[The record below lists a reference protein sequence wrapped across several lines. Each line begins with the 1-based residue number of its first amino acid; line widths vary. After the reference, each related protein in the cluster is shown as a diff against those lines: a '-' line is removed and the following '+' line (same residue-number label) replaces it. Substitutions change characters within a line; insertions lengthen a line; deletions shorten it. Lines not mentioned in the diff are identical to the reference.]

1 MDQPKSEPGGESG
14 AGSGVMSGVQ
24 SGAGLGAESELS
36 RNPVP
41 GDQPG
46 VESGFEPGLNR
57 SFEPGVQSG
66 AQPSIGLG
74 AESTVEPGNN
84 SNINGAQVWSTNEGK
99 SGRPKHHR
107 KHKRLIIGI
116 FMAVILIGVIVTIII
131 KAPWSPF
138 GRIGRCN
145 NKPATN
151 APRDIMACYL
161 NDKYGKDFVLT
172 GKIRRTPFGSS
183 ALWEHYYESD
193 AHPVDDPRLR
203 FKVKLDG
210 DNKEHKFEK
219 SDTYI
224 EEGQILAEEDRLR
237 PHVERIF
244 GKNTEIGVKYK
255 LCDRGEDSMKGSH
268 DLPKAM
274 DICKQETADMT
285 KEEIIDSS
293 LYNDSG
299 LSHRYTVYIYARD
312 RQSIKTTDDKTKIIK
327 GLKELVKYLPD
338 INPDLLS
345 LYYFIR
351 GDKSSDEGSELA
363 LSAKDLSD
371 QGIRSLVHDFNSN
384 LATVGPAA
392 RSGITYWEITMPGK
406 KGWLK
411 LDDDE

>member
-1 MDQPKSEPGGESG
+1 MSRSIGESE
-14 AGSGVMSGVQ
+14 AEP
-24 SGAGLGAESELS
+24 GAESDAQLS
-36 RNPVP
+36 T
-41 GDQPG
+41 
-46 VESGFEPGLNR
+46 EP
-57 SFEPGVQSG
+57 SAEPAG
-66 AQPSIGLG
+66 AQSSIEPDAGSRTRLN
-74 AESTVEPGNN
+74 AESSAELNVEP
-84 SNINGAQVWSTNEGK
+84 SLSSAQVRKVSEGEPEK
-99 SGRPKHHR
+99 PKRRGKRP
-107 KHKRLIIGI
+107 LIICGI
-116 FMAVILIGVIVTIII
+116 LVVVAVVILISLTIVGS
-131 KAPWSPF
+131 KKPNSP
-138 GRIGRCN
+138 N
-145 NKPATN
+145 NYRPN
-151 APRDIMACYL
+151 SPEDIMVRYL
-161 NDKYGKDFVLT
+161 HDKYGKDFVLT

-224 EEGQILAEEDRLR
+224 EEGQILAEEDRLQ
-237 PHVERIF
+237 PYAERIF
-244 GKNTEIGVKYK
+244 GKNTEIGVEYK
-255 LCDRGEDSMKGSH
+255 LCDRGEDSMKGFH
-268 DLPKAM
+268 GLPKAM

-363 LSAKDLSD
+363 LSAKDLSN
-371 QGIRSLVHDFNSN
+371 QGTRSLVHDFNSN
-384 LATVGPAA
+384 LATVGAIA
-392 RSGITYWEITMPGK
+392 HSGITYWEITMPGK

>member
-1 MDQPKSEPGGESG
+1 MSRSTGKPE
-14 AGSGVMSGVQ
+14 AGP
-24 SGAGLGAESELS
+24 GAESDAQLSTEPSAEPAGAQSSIEPDAGSRMRLNAEPSAEL
-36 RNPVP
+36 N
-41 GDQPG
+41 
-46 VESGFEPGLNR
+46 VEPSLSSAQVRKVSEGEPG
-57 SFEPGVQSG
+57 
-66 AQPSIGLG
+66 
-74 AESTVEPGNN
+74 
-84 SNINGAQVWSTNEGK
+84 K
-99 SGRPKHHR
+99 PKHR
-107 KHKRLIIGI
+107 CKLLLIICGI
-116 FMAVILIGVIVTIII
+116 LVVVAVVILISLTIVGS
-131 KAPWSPF
+131 KKPNSP
-138 GRIGRCN
+138 N
-145 NKPATN
+145 NYRPN
-151 APRDIMACYL
+151 SLNNYRPNSPEDIMVRYL
-161 NDKYGKDFVLT
+161 HDKYGKDFVLT

-285 KEEIIDSS
+285 KDEIIDSS

-299 LSHRYTVYIYARD
+299 LSHDYSVYIYALD

-371 QGIRSLVHDFNSN
+371 QGIRGLVHDFNSK

>member
-1 MDQPKSEPGGESG
+1 MGRSIGESE
-14 AGSGVMSGVQ
+14 AEP
-24 SGAGLGAESELS
+24 GAESDAQLSTEPSAEPAGAQSSIEPDVGSRTRLNAEPSAEL
-36 RNPVP
+36 N
-41 GDQPG
+41 
-46 VESGFEPGLNR
+46 VEPSLSSAQVRKFSEGEPGKPKRRGKRPLIIC
-57 SFEPGVQSG
+57 GILVVV
-66 AQPSIGLG
+66 AVVALIGLAIVG
-74 AESTVEPGNN
+74 GKHFGSSSNYRPN
-84 SNINGAQVWSTNEGK
+84 SPE
-99 SGRPKHHR
+99 
-107 KHKRLIIGI
+107 
-116 FMAVILIGVIVTIII
+116 
-131 KAPWSPF
+131 
-138 GRIGRCN
+138 
-145 NKPATN
+145 
-151 APRDIMACYL
+151 DIMVRYL
-161 NDKYGKDFVLT
+161 HDKYGKDFVLT

-193 AHPVDDPRLR
+193 AYPVDDPRLR

-299 LSHRYTVYIYARD
+299 LSHDYSVYIYALD
-312 RQSIKTTDDKTKIIK
+312 GQSIKTTDDKTKIIK

-351 GDKSSDEGSELA
+351 GDKSSNEGSELA

-371 QGIRSLVHDFNSN
+371 QGTRGLVHDFNSN

>member
-1 MDQPKSEPGGESG
+1 MGRSIGESE
-14 AGSGVMSGVQ
+14 AEP
-24 SGAGLGAESELS
+24 GAESDAQLSTEPSAEPAGAQSSIEPDAGSRMRLNAEPSAEL
-36 RNPVP
+36 N
-41 GDQPG
+41 
-46 VESGFEPGLNR
+46 VEPSL
-57 SFEPGVQSG
+57 SG
-66 AQPSIGLG
+66 ARVRKVSEG
-74 AESTVEPGNN
+74 EP
-84 SNINGAQVWSTNEGK
+84 EK
-99 SGRPKHHR
+99 PKHR
-107 KHKRLIIGI
+107 GKRLLIICGI
-116 FMAVILIGVIVTIII
+116 LVVVVLITLVSLAIVGG
-131 KAPWSPF
+131 KHFGSSSNYRPNSPE
-138 GRIGRCN
+138 
-145 NKPATN
+145 
-151 APRDIMACYL
+151 DIMVRYL
-161 NDKYGKDFVLT
+161 HDKYGKDFVLT

-193 AHPVDDPRLR
+193 AYPVDDPRLR

-210 DNKEHKFEK
+210 DNNEHKFEK

-224 EEGQILAEEDRLR
+224 KEGQILAEEDRLR

-285 KEEIIDSS
+285 KDEIIDSS

-299 LSHRYTVYIYARD
+299 LSHDYSVYIYSLD

-363 LSAKDLSD
+363 LSAKDLSN
-371 QGIRSLVHDFNSN
+371 QGTRSLVHGFNSN
-384 LATVGPAA
+384 LATVGATA
-392 RSGITYWEITMPGK
+392 HSGITYWEITMPGK

-411 LDDDE
+411 IDDDE

>member
-1 MDQPKSEPGGESG
+1 MVSQTSANNKLQNTPG
-14 AGSGVMSGVQ
+14 M
-24 SGAGLGAESELS
+24 
-36 RNPVP
+36 P
-41 GDQPG
+41 DK
-46 VESGFEPGLNR
+46 
-57 SFEPGVQSG
+57 
-66 AQPSIGLG
+66 PS
-74 AESTVEPGNN
+74 
-84 SNINGAQVWSTNEGK
+84 K
-99 SGRPKHHR
+99 PKHR
-107 KHKRLIIGI
+107 CKRLLIVCGI
-116 FMAVILIGVIVTIII
+116 VIVVAVVALISLTIVGS
-131 KAPWSPF
+131 KKPNSP
-138 GRIGRCN
+138 N
-145 NKPATN
+145 NYRPN
-151 APRDIMACYL
+151 SPEDIMVRYL
-161 NDKYGKDFVLT
+161 HDKYGKDFVLT

-299 LSHRYTVYIYARD
+299 LSHQYTVYIYARD

-371 QGIRSLVHDFNSN
+371 QGIRGLVHDFNSN

>member
-1 MDQPKSEPGGESG
+1 MGQATGEPEVKPG
-14 AGSGVMSGVQ
+14 AESGVQ
-24 SGAGLGAESELS
+24 LGAEPST
-36 RNPVP
+36 
-41 GDQPG
+41 
-46 VESGFEPGLNR
+46 EPT
-57 SFEPGVQSG
+57 
-66 AQPSIGLG
+66 G
-74 AESTVEPGNN
+74 AESNIEPDAESRMRLNAEPSAELNVEP
-84 SNINGAQVWSTNEGK
+84 SLSSAQVRKVSEGEPGK
-99 SGRPKHHR
+99 PKYR
-107 KHKRLIIGI
+107 CKRLLIICGI
-116 FMAVILIGVIVTIII
+116 LVVVAVVILISLTIVGS
-131 KAPWSPF
+131 KKPNSP
-138 GRIGRCN
+138 N
-145 NKPATN
+145 NYRPN
-151 APRDIMACYL
+151 SPEDIMVRYL
-161 NDKYGKDFVLT
+161 HDKYGKDFVLT

-285 KEEIIDSS
+285 KEEIIDSDID
-293 LYNDSG
+293 NENG
-299 LSHRYTVYIYARD
+299 LSHQYTVYIYARD

-371 QGIRSLVHDFNSN
+371 QGIRGLVHDFNSN

>member
-1 MDQPKSEPGGESG
+1 M
-14 AGSGVMSGVQ
+14 V
-24 SGAGLGAESELS
+24 
-36 RNPVP
+36 R
-41 GDQPG
+41 
-46 VESGFEPGLNR
+46 
-57 SFEPGVQSG
+57 
-66 AQPSIGLG
+66 
-74 AESTVEPGNN
+74 
-84 SNINGAQVWSTNEGK
+84 
-99 SGRPKHHR
+99 
-107 KHKRLIIGI
+107 
-116 FMAVILIGVIVTIII
+116 
-131 KAPWSPF
+131 
-138 GRIGRCN
+138 
-145 NKPATN
+145 
-151 APRDIMACYL
+151 YL
-161 NDKYGKDFVLT
+161 HDKYGKDFVLT

-268 DLPKAM
+268 GLPKAM

-285 KEEIIDSS
+285 KDEIIDSDID
-293 LYNDSG
+293 NENG
-299 LSHRYTVYIYARD
+299 LSHQYTVYIYARD

-371 QGIRSLVHDFNSN
+371 QGIRSLVHDFNSK

>member
-1 MDQPKSEPGGESG
+1 MDQATGEPEVKPG
-14 AGSGVMSGVQ
+14 AESGVQ
-24 SGAGLGAESELS
+24 SGAEPSTEPTGAESSIEPDAGLRTRLNAEPSAEL
-36 RNPVP
+36 N
-41 GDQPG
+41 
-46 VESGFEPGLNR
+46 
-57 SFEPGVQSG
+57 
-66 AQPSIGLG
+66 
-74 AESTVEPGNN
+74 VEP
-84 SNINGAQVWSTNEGK
+84 SLSSAQVRKVSEGEPEK
-99 SGRPKHHR
+99 PKHR
-107 KHKRLIIGI
+107 CKRLLIVCGI
-116 FMAVILIGVIVTIII
+116 LVVVAVVILISLTIVGS
-131 KAPWSPF
+131 KKPNSLNNYRPNSPE
-138 GRIGRCN
+138 
-145 NKPATN
+145 
-151 APRDIMACYL
+151 DIMVRYL
-161 NDKYGKDFVLT
+161 HDKYGKDFVLT

-193 AHPVDDPRLR
+193 AYPVDDPRLR

-285 KEEIIDSS
+285 KEEIIDSDID
-293 LYNDSG
+293 NENG
-299 LSHRYTVYIYARD
+299 LSHQYTVYIYARD

-371 QGIRSLVHDFNSN
+371 QGTRGLVHDFNSK

>member
-1 MDQPKSEPGGESG
+1 MFQSSTIPPRVDTD
-14 AGSGVMSGVQ
+14 GS
-24 SGAGLGAESELS
+24 SELNKP
-36 RNPVP
+36 R
-41 GDQPG
+41 
-46 VESGFEPGLNR
+46 
-57 SFEPGVQSG
+57 
-66 AQPSIGLG
+66 
-74 AESTVEPGNN
+74 
-84 SNINGAQVWSTNEGK
+84 
-99 SGRPKHHR
+99 R
-107 KHKRLIIGI
+107 KGKRLLIVCGI
-116 FMAVILIGVIVTIII
+116 LAVVVVVILISLTIIGG
-131 KAPWSPF
+131 KHFGSSSNYRPNSPE
-138 GRIGRCN
+138 
-145 NKPATN
+145 
-151 APRDIMACYL
+151 DIMVRYL
-161 NDKYGKDFVLT
+161 RDKYGKDFVLT

-193 AHPVDDPRLR
+193 AHPVDYPRLR

-285 KEEIIDSS
+285 KEEIIDSDID
-293 LYNDSG
+293 NENG
-299 LSHRYTVYIYARD
+299 LSHQYTVYIYARD

-371 QGIRSLVHDFNSN
+371 QGIRGLVHDFNSN

>member
-1 MDQPKSEPGGESG
+1 MDQATGEPEVKPG
-14 AGSGVMSGVQ
+14 AESGVQ
-24 SGAGLGAESELS
+24 SGAEPSTEPTGAESNIEPDAGSRTRLNAEPSAEL
-36 RNPVP
+36 N
-41 GDQPG
+41 
-46 VESGFEPGLNR
+46 
-57 SFEPGVQSG
+57 
-66 AQPSIGLG
+66 
-74 AESTVEPGNN
+74 VEP
-84 SNINGAQVWSTNEGK
+84 SLSSAQVRKVSEGEPEK
-99 SGRPKHHR
+99 PKHR
-107 KHKRLIIGI
+107 GKRPLIICGI
-116 FMAVILIGVIVTIII
+116 LVVVTVVILISLTIVGS
-131 KAPWSPF
+131 KHFGSSSNYRPNSPE
-138 GRIGRCN
+138 
-145 NKPATN
+145 
-151 APRDIMACYL
+151 DIMVRYL
-161 NDKYGKDFVLT
+161 HDKYGKDFVLT

-193 AHPVDDPRLR
+193 AYPVDDPRLR

-285 KEEIIDSS
+285 KEEIIDSDID
-293 LYNDSG
+293 NENG
-299 LSHRYTVYIYARD
+299 LSHQYTVYIYARD

-371 QGIRSLVHDFNSN
+371 QGTRGLVHDFNSK

>member
-1 MDQPKSEPGGESG
+1 MGQSIGESE
-14 AGSGVMSGVQ
+14 AEP
-24 SGAGLGAESELS
+24 GAESDAQLS
-36 RNPVP
+36 T
-41 GDQPG
+41 
-46 VESGFEPGLNR
+46 EP
-57 SFEPGVQSG
+57 SAEPTG
-66 AQPSIGLG
+66 AQSSIEPDAGLRTRLNAEPS
-74 AESTVEPGNN
+74 AELNVEP
-84 SNINGAQVWSTNEGK
+84 SLSSAQARKVSKGEPEK
-99 SGRPKHHR
+99 PKHR
-107 KHKRLIIGI
+107 CKRLLIVCGI
-116 FMAVILIGVIVTIII
+116 LVVVAVVALISLAIVGG
-131 KAPWSPF
+131 KHFGSSSNYRPNSPE
-138 GRIGRCN
+138 
-145 NKPATN
+145 
-151 APRDIMACYL
+151 DIMVRYL
-161 NDKYGKDFVLT
+161 HDKYGKDFVLT

-285 KEEIIDSS
+285 KEEIIDSDID
-293 LYNDSG
+293 NENG
-299 LSHRYTVYIYARD
+299 LSHQYTVYIYARD

-345 LYYFIR
+345 LYYFIK

-371 QGIRSLVHDFNSN
+371 QGIRGLVHDFNSN

-392 RSGITYWEITMPGK
+392 RSGVTYWEITMPGK

>member
-1 MDQPKSEPGGESG
+1 VDQATGEPEVKPG
-14 AGSGVMSGVQ
+14 AESGVQ
-24 SGAGLGAESELS
+24 SGAEPSTEPTGAESNIEPDAESRAGLNTEPSAEL
-36 RNPVP
+36 N
-41 GDQPG
+41 
-46 VESGFEPGLNR
+46 VEPSLSSVQVRKVSEGEPG
-57 SFEPGVQSG
+57 
-66 AQPSIGLG
+66 
-74 AESTVEPGNN
+74 
-84 SNINGAQVWSTNEGK
+84 K
-99 SGRPKHHR
+99 PKHR
-107 KHKRLIIGI
+107 CKRLLIVCGI
-116 FMAVILIGVIVTIII
+116 LVVVAVVILISLAIVGG
-131 KAPWSPF
+131 KHFGSP
-138 GRIGRCN
+138 N
-145 NKPATN
+145 NYRPN
-151 APRDIMACYL
+151 SPEDIMVRYL
-161 NDKYGKDFVLT
+161 HDKYGKDFVLT

-285 KEEIIDSS
+285 KEEIIDSDID
-293 LYNDSG
+293 NENG
-299 LSHRYTVYIYARD
+299 LSHQYTVYIYARD

-371 QGIRSLVHDFNSN
+371 QGIRGLVHDFNSN

>member
-1 MDQPKSEPGGESG
+1 MGQSMGESE
-14 AGSGVMSGVQ
+14 AE
-24 SGAGLGAESELS
+24 LGAESDAQLSTEPSAEPAGAQSSIEPDAGSRMRLNAEPSAEL
-36 RNPVP
+36 N
-41 GDQPG
+41 
-46 VESGFEPGLNR
+46 VEPSLSSAQVRKVSEGEPG
-57 SFEPGVQSG
+57 
-66 AQPSIGLG
+66 
-74 AESTVEPGNN
+74 
-84 SNINGAQVWSTNEGK
+84 K
-99 SGRPKHHR
+99 PKHR
-107 KHKRLIIGI
+107 CKRLLIICGI
-116 FMAVILIGVIVTIII
+116 LVVVAVVILISLAIVGG
-131 KAPWSPF
+131 KHFGSSSNYRPNSPE
-138 GRIGRCN
+138 
-145 NKPATN
+145 
-151 APRDIMACYL
+151 DIMVRYL
-161 NDKYGKDFVLT
+161 HDKYGKDFVLT

-285 KEEIIDSS
+285 KDEIIDSS

-299 LSHRYTVYIYARD
+299 LSHDYSVYIYALD

-371 QGIRSLVHDFNSN
+371 QGIRGLVHDFNSK

>member
-1 MDQPKSEPGGESG
+1 MGRSIGESE
-14 AGSGVMSGVQ
+14 AEP
-24 SGAGLGAESELS
+24 GAESDAQLS
-36 RNPVP
+36 T
-41 GDQPG
+41 
-46 VESGFEPGLNR
+46 EP
-57 SFEPGVQSG
+57 SAEP
-66 AQPSIGLG
+66 AG
-74 AESTVEPGNN
+74 AESNTESDAGSRMRLNAEPSSAELNVEP
-84 SNINGAQVWSTNEGK
+84 SLSSAQVRKVSEGEPGK
-99 SGRPKHHR
+99 PKHR
-107 KHKRLIIGI
+107 CKRLLIICGI
-116 FMAVILIGVIVTIII
+116 LVVVAVVILISLTIVGS
-131 KAPWSPF
+131 KKPNSP
-138 GRIGRCN
+138 N
-145 NKPATN
+145 NYRPN
-151 APRDIMACYL
+151 SPEDIMVRYL
-161 NDKYGKDFVLT
+161 HDKYGKDFVLT

-285 KEEIIDSS
+285 KEEIIDSDID
-293 LYNDSG
+293 NENG
-299 LSHRYTVYIYARD
+299 LSHQYTVYIYARD

-371 QGIRSLVHDFNSN
+371 QGIRGLVHDFNSN

>member
-1 MDQPKSEPGGESG
+1 MGRSIGESE
-14 AGSGVMSGVQ
+14 AEP
-24 SGAGLGAESELS
+24 GAESDALLS
-36 RNPVP
+36 T
-41 GDQPG
+41 
-46 VESGFEPGLNR
+46 EP
-57 SFEPGVQSG
+57 SAEPAG
-66 AQPSIGLG
+66 AQSSIEPDVGLRTRLNAEPS
-74 AESTVEPGNN
+74 AELNVEP
-84 SNINGAQVWSTNEGK
+84 SLSSAQVRKVSEGEPEK
-99 SGRPKHHR
+99 PKHR
-107 KHKRLIIGI
+107 CKRLLIICGI
-116 FMAVILIGVIVTIII
+116 VIVVAVVILISLTIVGS
-131 KAPWSPF
+131 KKPNSP
-138 GRIGRCN
+138 N
-145 NKPATN
+145 NYRPN
-151 APRDIMACYL
+151 SPEDIMVRYL
-161 NDKYGKDFVLT
+161 HDKYGKDFVLT

-193 AHPVDDPRLR
+193 AYPVDDPRLR

-237 PHVERIF
+237 PYVERIF

-285 KEEIIDSS
+285 KEEIIDSDID
-293 LYNDSG
+293 NENG
-299 LSHRYTVYIYARD
+299 LSHQYTVYIYARD

-371 QGIRSLVHDFNSN
+371 QGTRGLVHDFNSK

>member
-1 MDQPKSEPGGESG
+1 MNKEEAG
-14 AGSGVMSGVQ
+14 AGVSQ
-24 SGAGLGAESELS
+24 A
-36 RNPVP
+36 NVP
-41 GDQPG
+41 GIP
-46 VESGFEPGLNR
+46 V
-57 SFEPGVQSG
+57 
-66 AQPSIGLG
+66 
-74 AESTVEPGNN
+74 
-84 SNINGAQVWSTNEGK
+84 
-99 SGRPKHHR
+99 
-107 KHKRLIIGI
+107 KRLRSSRRWIVIICGI
-116 FMAVILIGVIVTIII
+116 LVVVAVVILISLTIVGS
-131 KAPWSPF
+131 KKPNSP
-138 GRIGRCN
+138 N
-145 NKPATN
+145 NYRPN
-151 APRDIMACYL
+151 SPEDIMVRYL
-161 NDKYGKDFVLT
+161 HDKYGKDFVLT

-299 LSHRYTVYIYARD
+299 LSHDYSVYIYALD
-312 RQSIKTTDDKTKIIK
+312 GQSIKTDGDKAKIIER
-327 GLKELVKYLPD
+327 LKKMVKYLPD
-338 INPDLLS
+338 GRSDSMWLCYFIKQHKSSGWSSELKVSVDDLRQMTDSFSDDLLKPIVPDDGGVNP
-345 LYYFIR
+345 YPIR
-351 GDKSSDEGSELA
+351 
-363 LSAKDLSD
+363 
-371 QGIRSLVHDFNSN
+371 
-384 LATVGPAA
+384 
-392 RSGITYWEITMPGK
+392 
-406 KGWLK
+406 KGWDK
-411 LDDDE
+411 

>member
-1 MDQPKSEPGGESG
+1 MDQATGEPEVKPG
-14 AGSGVMSGVQ
+14 AESGVQ
-24 SGAGLGAESELS
+24 LGAEPST
-36 RNPVP
+36 
-41 GDQPG
+41 
-46 VESGFEPGLNR
+46 EPT
-57 SFEPGVQSG
+57 
-66 AQPSIGLG
+66 G
-74 AESTVEPGNN
+74 AESNIEPDAESRMRLNAEPSAELNVEP
-84 SNINGAQVWSTNEGK
+84 SLSSAQVRKVSEGEPGK
-99 SGRPKHHR
+99 PKHR
-107 KHKRLIIGI
+107 CKRLLIICGI
-116 FMAVILIGVIVTIII
+116 LAVVAVVALISLTIVGG
-131 KAPWSPF
+131 KHFGSSSNYRPNSPE
-138 GRIGRCN
+138 
-145 NKPATN
+145 
-151 APRDIMACYL
+151 DIMVRYL
-161 NDKYGKDFVLT
+161 HDKYGKDFVLT

-285 KEEIIDSS
+285 KEEIIDSDID
-293 LYNDSG
+293 NENG
-299 LSHRYTVYIYARD
+299 LSHQYTVYIYARD

>member
-1 MDQPKSEPGGESG
+1 MGRSIGESE
-14 AGSGVMSGVQ
+14 AEP
-24 SGAGLGAESELS
+24 GAESDAQLS
-36 RNPVP
+36 T
-41 GDQPG
+41 
-46 VESGFEPGLNR
+46 EP
-57 SFEPGVQSG
+57 SAEPAG
-66 AQPSIGLG
+66 AQSSIEPDAGSRMRLNAEPS
-74 AESTVEPGNN
+74 AELNVEP
-84 SNINGAQVWSTNEGK
+84 SLSSAQVRKVSEGEPEK
-99 SGRPKHHR
+99 PKRRGKRP
-107 KHKRLIIGI
+107 LIICGI
-116 FMAVILIGVIVTIII
+116 LVVVAVVILISLTIVGS
-131 KAPWSPF
+131 KKPNLPNNYRPNSPE
-138 GRIGRCN
+138 
-145 NKPATN
+145 
-151 APRDIMACYL
+151 DIMVRYL
-161 NDKYGKDFVLT
+161 HDKYGKDFVLT

-237 PHVERIF
+237 PYVERIF

-285 KEEIIDSS
+285 KEEIIDSDID
-293 LYNDSG
+293 NENG
-299 LSHRYTVYIYARD
+299 LSHQYTVYIYARD

-371 QGIRSLVHDFNSN
+371 QGTRGLVHDFNSN

>member
-1 MDQPKSEPGGESG
+1 MGRSIGEPEVKPG
-14 AGSGVMSGVQ
+14 AESGVQ
-24 SGAGLGAESELS
+24 SGAEPSTEPTGAES
-36 RNPVP
+36 NI
-41 GDQPG
+41 
-46 VESGFEPGLNR
+46 EPD
-57 SFEPGVQSG
+57 
-66 AQPSIGLG
+66 
-74 AESTVEPGNN
+74 AESRMRLNAEPSAELNVEP
-84 SNINGAQVWSTNEGK
+84 SLSSAQVRKVSEGEPSK
-99 SGRPKHHR
+99 PKHR
-107 KHKRLIIGI
+107 CKRLLIICGI
-116 FMAVILIGVIVTIII
+116 LVVVTVVILISLAIVGS
-131 KAPWSPF
+131 KKPNSP
-138 GRIGRCN
+138 N
-145 NKPATN
+145 NYRPN
-151 APRDIMACYL
+151 SPEDIMVRYL
-161 NDKYGKDFVLT
+161 HDKYGKDFVLT

-193 AHPVDDPRLR
+193 AYPVDDPRLR

-299 LSHRYTVYIYARD
+299 LSHDYSVYIYALD

-345 LYYFIR
+345 LYYFIK

-371 QGIRSLVHDFNSN
+371 QGIRGLVHDFNSK

>member
-1 MDQPKSEPGGESG
+1 MGRSIGKPEVGP
-14 AGSGVMSGVQ
+14 
-24 SGAGLGAESELS
+24 GAESDAQLSTEPSAEPAGAQSSIEPDAGSRTRLNAEPSAEL
-36 RNPVP
+36 N
-41 GDQPG
+41 
-46 VESGFEPGLNR
+46 VEPSL
-57 SFEPGVQSG
+57 SG
-66 AQPSIGLG
+66 AQVRKVSEGELG
-74 AESTVEPGNN
+74 
-84 SNINGAQVWSTNEGK
+84 K
-99 SGRPKHHR
+99 PKHR
-107 KHKRLIIGI
+107 CKRLLIICGI
-116 FMAVILIGVIVTIII
+116 LAVVVVVILISLAIVGG
-131 KAPWSPF
+131 KHFGSSSNYRPNSPE
-138 GRIGRCN
+138 
-145 NKPATN
+145 
-151 APRDIMACYL
+151 DIMVRYL
-161 NDKYGKDFVLT
+161 HDKYGKDFVLT

-268 DLPKAM
+268 GLPKAM

-285 KEEIIDSS
+285 KDEIIDSDID
-293 LYNDSG
+293 NENG
-299 LSHRYTVYIYARD
+299 LSHQYTVYIYARD

-345 LYYFIR
+345 LYYFIG

-371 QGIRSLVHDFNSN
+371 QGIRSLVHDFNSK

>member
-1 MDQPKSEPGGESG
+1 MGRSIGESE
-14 AGSGVMSGVQ
+14 AEP
-24 SGAGLGAESELS
+24 GAESDAQLSTEPSAEPAGAQSSIEPDAGSRMRLNAESSAEL
-36 RNPVP
+36 N
-41 GDQPG
+41 
-46 VESGFEPGLNR
+46 VEPSLSSAQVIKVSEGEPG
-57 SFEPGVQSG
+57 
-66 AQPSIGLG
+66 
-74 AESTVEPGNN
+74 
-84 SNINGAQVWSTNEGK
+84 K
-99 SGRPKHHR
+99 PKHR
-107 KHKRLIIGI
+107 CKRLLIICGI
-116 FMAVILIGVIVTIII
+116 LVVVAVVALISLAIVGS
-131 KAPWSPF
+131 KKPNSP
-138 GRIGRCN
+138 N
-145 NKPATN
+145 NYRPN
-151 APRDIMACYL
+151 SPEDIMVRYL
-161 NDKYGKDFVLT
+161 HDKYGKDFKLVGEMT
-172 GKIRRTPFGSS
+172 RERGS
-183 ALWEHYYESD
+183 ALREHYYESD
-193 AHPVDDPRLR
+193 AHPIDDPRLR
-203 FKVKLDG
+203 FRVVLDG

-285 KEEIIDSS
+285 KEEIIDSDID
-293 LYNDSG
+293 NENG
-299 LSHRYTVYIYARD
+299 LSHQYTVYIYARD

-371 QGIRSLVHDFNSN
+371 QGIRSLVHDFNSK

>member
-1 MDQPKSEPGGESG
+1 MKTKEDTKMTATSANLTKSS
-14 AGSGVMSGVQ
+14 
-24 SGAGLGAESELS
+24 
-36 RNPVP
+36 
-41 GDQPG
+41 
-46 VESGFEPGLNR
+46 
-57 SFEPGVQSG
+57 
-66 AQPSIGLG
+66 
-74 AESTVEPGNN
+74 
-84 SNINGAQVWSTNEGK
+84 K
-99 SGRPKHHR
+99 PKHR
-107 KHKRLIIGI
+107 YKRLLIICGI
-116 FMAVILIGVIVTIII
+116 LVVVVLITLVSLAIVGS
-131 KAPWSPF
+131 KKPNSP
-138 GRIGRCN
+138 N
-145 NKPATN
+145 NYRPN
-151 APRDIMACYL
+151 SPEDIMVRYL
-161 NDKYGKDFVLT
+161 HDKYGKDFVLT
-172 GKIRRTPFGSS
+172 GKIRRIPFGSS

-193 AHPVDDPRLR
+193 AYPVDDPRLR

-285 KEEIIDSS
+285 KEEIIDSDID
-293 LYNDSG
+293 NENG

-351 GDKSSDEGSELA
+351 GDKSSDKSSELA

-371 QGIRSLVHDFNSN
+371 QGIRGLVHDFNSN
-384 LATVGPAA
+384 LATVGAIA
-392 RSGITYWEITMPGK
+392 HSGITYWEITMPGK

-411 LDDDE
+411 IDDDE

>member
-1 MDQPKSEPGGESG
+1 MGRSIGESE
-14 AGSGVMSGVQ
+14 AEP
-24 SGAGLGAESELS
+24 GAESDAQLS
-36 RNPVP
+36 T
-41 GDQPG
+41 
-46 VESGFEPGLNR
+46 EP
-57 SFEPGVQSG
+57 SAEPAG
-66 AQPSIGLG
+66 AQSSIEPDAGSRMRLNAEPS
-74 AESTVEPGNN
+74 AELNVEP
-84 SNINGAQVWSTNEGK
+84 SLSSAQARKVSEGEPSK
-99 SGRPKHHR
+99 PKHR
-107 KHKRLIIGI
+107 CKRLLIVCGI
-116 FMAVILIGVIVTIII
+116 LAVVAVVALISLAIVGS
-131 KAPWSPF
+131 KKPNSP
-138 GRIGRCN
+138 
-145 NKPATN
+145 NKYRPN
-151 APRDIMACYL
+151 SPEDIMVRYL
-161 NDKYGKDFVLT
+161 RDKYGKDFVLT

-285 KEEIIDSS
+285 KDEIIDSDID
-293 LYNDSG
+293 NENG
-299 LSHRYTVYIYARD
+299 LSHQYTVYIYARD

-371 QGIRSLVHDFNSN
+371 QGIRGLVHDFNSN

>member
-1 MDQPKSEPGGESG
+1 MGRSIGEPEVKPG
-14 AGSGVMSGVQ
+14 AESGVQ
-24 SGAGLGAESELS
+24 SGAEPSTEPTGAES
-36 RNPVP
+36 NI
-41 GDQPG
+41 
-46 VESGFEPGLNR
+46 EPD
-57 SFEPGVQSG
+57 
-66 AQPSIGLG
+66 
-74 AESTVEPGNN
+74 AESRMRLNAEPSAELNVEP
-84 SNINGAQVWSTNEGK
+84 SLSSAQVRKVSEGEPEK
-99 SGRPKHHR
+99 PKHR
-107 KHKRLIIGI
+107 CKRLLIICGI
-116 FMAVILIGVIVTIII
+116 LVVVAVVILISLAIVGG
-131 KAPWSPF
+131 KHFGSSNNYRPNSPE
-138 GRIGRCN
+138 
-145 NKPATN
+145 
-151 APRDIMACYL
+151 DIMVRYL
-161 NDKYGKDFVLT
+161 HDKYGKDFVLT

-237 PHVERIF
+237 PAVEQIF

-285 KEEIIDSS
+285 KDEIIDSDID
-293 LYNDSG
+293 NENG
-299 LSHRYTVYIYARD
+299 LSHQYTVYIYARD

-371 QGIRSLVHDFNSN
+371 QGIRSLVHDFNSK